1 MMKYPRLNE
10 IPTSRDI
17 LDKFKGYNH
26 NLRIGE
32 GEFYDM
38 KNMTGDDYPIL
49 SPRKKRGT
57 FLTPNNPNGMCSNT
71 RFCYVDGS
79 NLILRDDNGNE
90 ETYDMAL
97 TGEQKDL
104 ISIGANIVIM
114 PDQKYINTVSPE
126 DRGDLLAGV
135 YNVPSAIGGSSVKPQ
150 IVCAFVDENGRT
162 LVDKAQGT
170 GVYVWADSTDYPLA
184 EDLQG
189 WYLWRRQRHLLV
201 SSGYEYYQMNL
212 YRSEFKN
219 DKWQWVK
226 VNGVDEYRIA
236 IFGINDDANYFAET
250 VKKAFSELPITM
262 SGIGTE
268 MGDKTW
274 ARNIEVSDGNIKDR
288 ATSDDEIT
296 RTGIILYASI
306 PPRIGAD
313 WGNGENP
320 LVWCSEVLKGEAPLY
335 VIDTPIQIKTSK
347 SSESTIPDMDY
358 VIESNNRL
366 WGCKYGNNNSGD
378 FVNEIYASVLGDFK
392 DWYTKNNISTDSW
405 YTPVGTSGKF
415 TGAVNFGGYPIFF
428 KEDCMHRIY
437 GDYVPYSAQ
446 MIPCKGVQ
454 DGCHKSLAIVNDVLY
469 YKSRTGI
476 CAYDGSLPV
485 EISTNFGDK
494 QYYNAVGGAIGNKY
508 YVSMQDEKGKWH
520 MFVYDTIKR
529 MWHREDETQATQFC
543 NHRGELYYI
552 DHADHFIHTVKG
564 TGVQETE
571 PIKWG
576 AETGILGATTPDNK
590 YVTRIDVRMSVAKG
604 SKMSL
609 HIEYDSMGE
618 WERLME
624 IEGLTLNTFTIPVIP
639 RRCDHFRLKLEGEG
653 DAKIFSISK
662 TLEEAE

>member
-26 NLRIGE
+26 NLRIGD

-38 KNMTGDDYPIL
+38 KNLTGDDYPVL

-71 RFCYVDGS
+71 RFCYIDGS
-79 NLILRDDNGNE
+79 DLVLRDENGSE
-90 ETYDMAL
+90 ETYDLAL
-97 TGEQKDL
+97 TKEPKDL

-126 DRGDLLAGV
+126 DRGSLLKGI
-135 YNVPSAIGGSSVKPQ
+135 YSVPLAIGGSSAKPKL
-150 IVCAFVDENGRT
+150 VCTFVDSQGKT
-162 LVDKAQGT
+162 YIDKANNKGILVWNKTTT
-170 GVYVWADSTDYPLA
+170 GYPSA
-184 EDLQG
+184 KEYQG
-189 WYLWRRQRHLLV
+189 WLMWSKHTNKRFQT
-201 SSGYEYYQMNL
+201 
-212 YRSEFKN
+212 YRSELLSDNTWAWKTYSGAYNIAVF
-219 DKWQWVK
+219 
-226 VNGVDEYRIA
+226 GVDDDSAYFETQVLQALSETPLTIQ
-236 IFGINDDANYFAET
+236 GINDQVSKIEWDSVTGYNDYT
-250 VKKAFSELPITM
+250 SIVFSNT
-262 SGIGTE
+262 
-268 MGDKTW
+268 
-274 ARNIEVSDGNIKDR
+274 IEDR
-288 ATSDDEIT
+288 ATTDET
-296 RTGIILYASI
+296 VMRTGFILRYDA
-306 PPRIGAD
+306 
-313 WGNGENP
+313 P
-320 LVWCSEVLKGEAPLY
+320 LSGSQWSEQRDPSQWLPNVLEGEAPPI

-378 FVNEIYASVLGDFK
+378 FVNEIYASVWGDFK
-392 DWYTKNNISTDSW
+392 NWYKRDGISTDAWATSL
-405 YTPVGTSGKF
+405 GTSGKF

-508 YVSMQDEKGKWH
+508 YVSMQDEEGKWH

-552 DHADHFIHTVKG
+552 DHSDHFIHTVKG
-564 TGVQETE
+564 TGVQETN
-571 PIKWG
+571 PIPWS

-590 YVTRIDVRMSVAKG
+590 YVTRIDVRMTVAKG
-604 SKMSL
+604 SKLSL
-609 HIEYDSMGE
+609 HIEYDSMGD

-653 DAKIFSISK
+653 EAKIFSISK
-662 TLEEAE
+662 TLEDAE

>member
-1 MMKYPRLNE
+1 MKYPKLNE

-26 NLRIGE
+26 NLRIGD

-38 KNMTGDDYPIL
+38 KNLTGDDYPVL

-57 FLTPNNPNGMCSNT
+57 FLTPNKPNGMCSNT

-104 ISIGANIVIM
+104 ISIGASIVVM
-114 PDQKYINTVSPE
+114 PDQKYINTVSPA
-126 DRGDLLAGV
+126 DRGNLLSGV
-135 YNVPSAIGGSSVKPQ
+135 YNVPTPIGGSNVKPKL
-150 IVCAFVDENGRT
+150 VCTFVDENGKT
-162 LVDKAQGT
+162 LIDKSKNIGIWFRNKT
-170 GVYVWADSTDYPLA
+170 SDNYPKA
-184 EDLQG
+184 EELQG
-189 WYLWRRQRHLLV
+189 WYMWSKHRDDKYGLYHSKQ
-201 SSGYEYYQMNL
+201 STSGAW
-212 YRSEFKN
+212 S
-219 DKWQWVK
+219 WV
-226 VNGVDEYRIA
+226 GAPTYTYWIA
-236 IFGINDDANYFAET
+236 IFGVDDDIAYFESRAQQALTEAPLT
-250 VKKAFSELPITM
+250 I
-262 SGIGTE
+262 SGINSKV
-268 MGDKTW
+268 DKITW
-274 ARNIEVSDGNIKDR
+274 EGNSFSHAISYSNIIEDL
-288 ATSDDEIT
+288 TSGESTI
-296 RTGIILYASI
+296 RSGIILKLHSTTGWKDYGYNDEPS
-306 PPRIGAD
+306 
-313 WGNGENP
+313 
-320 LVWCSEVLKGEAPLY
+320 VWVSQVTEGEANPIIL
-335 VIDTPIQIKTSK
+335 DEPIQIKTSK
-347 SSESTIPDMDY
+347 ANESTVPDMDY

-366 WGCKYGNNNSGD
+366 WGCKYGNNNSGE

-392 DWYTKNNISTDSW
+392 DWYTKNGISTDSW
-405 YTPVGTSGKF
+405 ATSIGTSGKF

-494 QYYNAVGGAIGNKY
+494 QYFNAVGGAIGNKY
-508 YVSMQDEKGKWH
+508 YVSMQDEEGKWH

-529 MWHREDETQATQFC
+529 MWHREDDTQATQFC

-564 TGVQETE
+564 TGVQETD
-571 PIKWG
+571 PIKWS

-590 YVTRIDVRMSVAKG
+590 YVTRLDLRMSVAKG

-609 HIEYDSMGE
+609 YIEYDSMGE
-618 WERLME
+618 WECLMD
-624 IEGLTLNTFTIPVIP
+624 IEGLTLNSFTIPVIP

-653 DAKIFSISK
+653 NAKIFSISK